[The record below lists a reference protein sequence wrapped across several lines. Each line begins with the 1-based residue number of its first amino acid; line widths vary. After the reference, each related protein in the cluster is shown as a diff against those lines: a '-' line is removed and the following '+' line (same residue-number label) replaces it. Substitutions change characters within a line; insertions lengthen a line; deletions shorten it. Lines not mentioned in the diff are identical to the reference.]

1 MQRLTLISIALAW
14 ICFCAVLSFI
24 ITGPGHL
31 IGTGIIGFTLAC
43 TPFLLK
49 AINSVRTRLNNNACI
64 QSHHKN
70 GKRIFIHLSPWQA
83 TVGLPQERVS
93 WFWDGL
99 FEALG
104 SALRDSKGSVV
115 IASHLLTN
123 HRAQR
128 VLAALAPGQYQ
139 CRLTSVP
146 FNPTARAILQLE
158 VLFTQWRWICINR
171 ARWPVLVIRK
181 KSLKR
186 DL

>member
-1 MQRLTLISIALAW
+1 MQRLTLISIVLTW
-14 ICFCAVLSFI
+14 ISFCAILSFI

-31 IGTGIIGFTLAC
+31 TGTGIIGFILAC

-49 AINSVRTRLNNNACI
+49 VINSARARLNNNACI
-64 QSHHKN
+64 QSPHKN
-70 GKRIFIHLSPWQA
+70 GHRVFIHLSPWQT
-83 TVGLPQERVS
+83 TVRLPQERVS

-104 SALRDSKGSVV
+104 SALRTSKGSVV

-123 HRAQR
+123 QRAR
-128 VLAALAPGQYQ
+128 RILAALPPGKYQ
-139 CRLTSVP
+139 FRMTSVP
-146 FNPTARAILQLE
+146 FKPCARAILQLE
-158 VLFTQWRWICINR
+158 VLFTQWRWIDVNR

-181 KSLKR
+181 KSLNR

>member
-1 MQRLTLISIALAW
+1 MQRLTLISIALTW
-14 ICFCAVLSFI
+14 ISFCAILSFI

-31 IGTGIIGFTLAC
+31 TGTGIIGFILAC

-49 AINSVRTRLNNNACI
+49 VINSARARLNNNACI
-64 QSHHKN
+64 QSPHKN
-70 GKRIFIHLSPWQA
+70 GHRIFIHLSPWQT
-83 TVGLPQERVS
+83 TVRLPQERVS

-104 SALRDSKGSVV
+104 SALRTSKGSVV

-123 HRAQR
+123 RRAR
-128 VLAALAPGQYQ
+128 RILAALPPGKNQF
-139 CRLTSVP
+139 RLTSVP
-146 FNPTARAILQLE
+146 FKPHARAILQLE
-158 VLFTQWRWICINR
+158 VLFTQWRWIDVNR

-181 KSLKR
+181 KSLNR